1 MYSSSIYANHRY
13 DRSNRDLKSGQKI
26 REINQTFK
34 AGTMKANLKL
44 KALIALAMILVSGLA
59 SSNVVSNSN
68 VLRVSNAYDPPS
80 FGIESRWLYF

>member
-1 MYSSSIYANHRY
+1 
-13 DRSNRDLKSGQKI
+13 
-26 REINQTFK
+26 
-34 AGTMKANLKL
+34 MKTDLKL
-44 KALIALAMILVSGLA
+44 KALIALALILVSGLA